1 MLKIYLSILLFAIFL
16 KANSQTSFNYNE
28 DDYTFEQLND
38 SLNNNTTGESKY
50 KLFLKLYLNKAKSK
64 KNNVH
69 LFEAYDK
76 FFGKANTAYESHVYA
91 DSLLLVAKD
100 LTKNYYI
107 RALQTKATAYYFE
120 KDYIKSLNYELKALN
135 AIDKEKEP
143 YVYYKG
149 IYGIGLVY
157 FHIQEYEKSYQYFNK
172 ARIFFEK
179 PVQYSYTQG
188 YINSIYREAFVLYYL
203 KRYKE
208 SKDLIN
214 IGLSKTNQLEPDDLY
229 YKDPYFYYVQSLNLY
244 QEKNYIKSIEL
255 LKNNVAIIAKNDDF
269 ANEATAYFYL
279 GLNYLHLNQK
289 ENAMIYFKKIDDIFN
304 KHNYS
309 NPEIKDTYTYLISY
323 AREQKNTEDE
333 LYYTNQLLKVMKL
346 LQTEYKSLVG
356 TLHSNFDIKTLIAD
370 KKHLENN
377 LNKQNTLTNILI
389 FAGIII
395 VITLL
400 LITIHNYR
408 KRKEFL
414 KNYNDL
420 LKQREPLP
428 IEESTDE
435 SYPIVSNSLN
445 PLAIN
450 VNEWGKY
457 ILPITND
464 IKDTAIVDDKI
475 LKELIKHL
483 NAFEKN
489 HLFLNKDI
497 TLNDLANQWNTNR
510 TYLSQFINSYK
521 EKSFIDYLNGLRITY
536 FLDKVDTDKKWS
548 KYKIQAIADLL
559 GFSSARSFS
568 SAFMKSTGIS
578 PSFYLQQ
585 VNLEKEKEIIST

>member
-1 MLKIYLSILLFAIFL
+1 MLKIYLSILLFAVFV
-16 KANSQTSFNYNE
+16 KANAQTSFNYDE
-28 DDYTFEQLND
+28 DDFTFEQLND
-38 SLNNNTTGESKY
+38 SLNNNITGESKY
-50 KLFLKLYLNKAKSK
+50 KLFLKLYLNKAKK
-64 KNNVH
+64 QKNNIH
-69 LFEAYDK
+69 LFEAYYK
-76 FFGKANTAYESHVYA
+76 TSGITNIPYEFHAYA
-91 DSLLLVAKD
+91 DSLLIIAKVLPKD
-100 LTKNYYI
+100 YYI
-107 RALQTKATAYYFE
+107 RALQSKATAYYFE
-120 KDYIKSLNYELKALN
+120 KDYINSLNYELKALN
-135 AIDKEKEP
+135 ALDKEKEP
-143 YVYYKG
+143 YAYYKG

-157 FHIQEYEKSYQYFNK
+157 FHVQEYEKSYQYFNK

-188 YINSIYREAFVLYYL
+188 YINSIYREAFALYYL
-203 KRYKE
+203 NRYKE
-208 SKDLIN
+208 SNALIN
-214 IGLSKTNQLEPDDLY
+214 IGLSNTNQLEPDDLY
-229 YKDPYFYYVQSLNLY
+229 YKDPYLYYVQALNLY
-244 QEKNYIKSIEL
+244 QEKNYIKSIES
-255 LKNNVAIIAKNDDF
+255 LKNNVAIIAENDDF

-289 ENAMIYFKKIDDIFN
+289 ENAIVYFKKINDIFN

-309 NPEIKDTYTYLISY
+309 NPEIKDAYTYLISY
-323 AREQKNTEDE
+323 YREQKKTEEE

-356 TLHSNFDIKTLIAD
+356 TLHNNFDIKTLIAD

-377 LNKQNTLTNILI
+377 LNKQNTLTSILI
-389 FAGIII
+389 FVGITI

-428 IEESTDE
+428 IQESADE
-435 SYPIVSNSLN
+435 SYPIVSNSTN

-450 VNEWGKY
+450 IDEWGKY
-457 ILPITND
+457 ILPVIND
-464 IKDTAIVDDKI
+464 VKDTHIVDDKI
-475 LKELIKHL
+475 LKELTAHL

-489 HLFLNKDI
+489 YLFLNKDI
-497 TLNDLANQWNTNR
+497 NLNDLANQWNTNR

-521 EKSFIDYLNGLRITY
+521 EKSFIDYLNSLRIAY
-536 FLDKVDTDKKWS
+536 FLDKVDTDKKWT
-548 KYKIQAIADLL
+548 KYKIQAIAELL

-568 SAFMKSTGIS
+568 GAFMKSTGMS

-585 VNLEKEKEIIST
+585 VNLDHKKEEISA

>member
-1 MLKIYLSILLFAIFL
+1 MLKIYLSIFLLIVFVQVNA
-16 KANSQTSFNYNE
+16 QTSLNYNE
-28 DDYTFEQLND
+28 DDFTFEQLND
-38 SLNNNTTGESKY
+38 SLKKNIAVENKF
-50 KLFLKLYLNKAKSK
+50 KLFSGLYVKKAKK
-64 KNNVH
+64 QNDNVH

-76 FFGKANTAYESHVYA
+76 ISNLTHSPSESHTYA
-91 DSLLLVAKD
+91 DSLLIVAKD
-100 LTKNYYI
+100 LTKDYYI
-107 RALQTKATAYYFE
+107 RALQTKATVYYYE
-120 KDYIKSLNYELKALN
+120 KDYINSLHYELKALN
-135 AIDKEKEP
+135 ETDKEKEP
-143 YVYYKG
+143 YMYYKS
-149 IYGIGLVY
+149 IYGIGLCY
-157 FHIQEYEKSYQYFNK
+157 FHIQEYAKSYEYFKK
-172 ARIFFEK
+172 ARKFFESNK
-179 PVQYSYTQG
+179 GYNYTQG
-188 YINSIYREAFVLYYL
+188 YFNSIYREAFALYYL
-203 KRYKE
+203 NKQEE
-208 SKDLIN
+208 SKSLIN
-214 IGLSKTNQLEPDDLY
+214 TGLSKINVLELHDLY
-229 YKDPYFYYVQSLNLY
+229 FKKPYFYYVQALNLY
-244 QEKNYIKSIEL
+244 QEKNYIKSIDL
-255 LKNNVAIIAKNDDF
+255 LTKNVAIIAENDDF

-279 GLNYLHLNQK
+279 GLNYQHLNQK
-289 ENAMIYFKKIDDIFN
+289 DNAMVYFKKIDAIFN

-309 NPEIKDTYTYLISY
+309 NPEIKDAYTYLISY
-323 AREQKNTEDE
+323 YREQKNTEEE

-377 LNKQNTLTNILI
+377 LNKQNTLTNIL
-389 FAGIII
+389 FFTGITI
-395 VITLL
+395 VIILL
-400 LITIHNYR
+400 LVVIHNYR

-475 LKELIKHL
+475 LKELIRHL

-489 HLFLNKDI
+489 LLFLNKDI
-497 TLNDLANQWNTNR
+497 TLNDLATQWNTNR

-521 EKSFIDYLNGLRITY
+521 EKSFIDYLNSLRISY

-548 KYKIQAIADLL
+548 KYKIQAIADQL

-568 SAFMKSTGIS
+568 SAFMKSTGMS

>member
-1 MLKIYLSILLFAIFL
+1 MLKIYLSILLFIVFV
-16 KANSQTSFNYNE
+16 KANAQTSLNYNE
-28 DDYTFEQLND
+28 DDFTFEQLND
-38 SLNNNTTGESKY
+38 SLKNNITVESKL
-50 KLFLKLYLNKAKSK
+50 KLFSRLYLKKSK
-64 KNNVH
+64 KQKDNVN

-76 FFGKANTAYESHVYA
+76 ISNLTHSPSESHAYA
-91 DSLLLVAKD
+91 DSLLIVAKG
-100 LTKNYYI
+100 LTKDYYI

-120 KDYIKSLNYELKALN
+120 KDYINSLNYELKALN
-135 AIDKEKEP
+135 ETDKEKEP
-143 YVYYKG
+143 YIYYKG
-149 IYGIGLVY
+149 IYGVGLSY
-157 FHIQEYEKSYQYFNK
+157 FHIQEYDKSYQYFKK

-179 PVQYSYTQG
+179 NVYYSYTQG
-188 YINSIYREAFVLYYL
+188 YFTSIYREAFALYYL
-203 KRYKE
+203 NKHTE
-208 SKDLIN
+208 SKALIN
-214 IGLSKTNQLEPDDLY
+214 IGLSKINQLKPYDLY
-229 YKDPYFYYVQSLNLY
+229 YKKPYFHYVQALNLY
-244 QEKNYIKSIEL
+244 QEKNYNESIEL
-255 LKNNVAIIAKNDDF
+255 LKKNVSIIAENDDF

-289 ENAMIYFKKIDDIFN
+289 ENAMVYFKKTNDIFN

-309 NPEIKDTYTYLISY
+309 NPEIKDAYTYLISY
-323 AREQKNTEDE
+323 YREQKNTEEE

-346 LQTEYKSLVG
+346 LQADYKSLVG

-377 LNKQNTLTNILI
+377 LNKQNTLTNTLI
-389 FAGIII
+389 FVGITI

-400 LITIHNYR
+400 LITRHNYR

-428 IEESTDE
+428 IQESTDE

-450 VNEWGKY
+450 IDEWGKY

-464 IKDTAIVDDKI
+464 AKDTPIVDDKI
-475 LKELIKHL
+475 LKELTAHL
-483 NAFEKN
+483 DAFEKN
-489 HLFLNKDI
+489 HLFLNKDLN
-497 TLNDLANQWNTNR
+497 LNDLANEWNTNR

-521 EKSFIDYLNGLRITY
+521 EKSFIDYLNSLRIAY
-536 FLDKVDTDKKWS
+536 FLDKVDTDKKWT
-548 KYKIQAIADLL
+548 KYKIQAIAELL

-568 SAFMKSTGIS
+568 SAFMKSTGMS

-585 VNLEKEKEIIST
+585 VNLDHKKEEISA

>member
-16 KANSQTSFNYNE
+16 KANAQTSFNYNE

-120 KDYIKSLNYELKALN
+120 KDYIKSLNYELEALN

-435 SYPIVSNSLN
+435 SYPIASNSLN

-457 ILPITND
+457 ILPISND

-483 NAFEKN
+483 NDFEKN

>member
-1 MLKIYLSILLFAIFL
+1 MLKIYLSIFLFVVFV
-16 KANSQTSFNYNE
+16 KANGQSLLNYNE
-28 DDYTFEQLND
+28 DDFTFDQLQDSLKNNTAIESRFKLFSELYLKKAKKKND
-38 SLNNNTTGESKY
+38 SLN
-50 KLFLKLYLNKAKSK
+50 
-64 KNNVH
+64 
-69 LFEAYDK
+69 LFEGYYIISSL
-76 FFGKANTAYESHVYA
+76 TIIPSESHVYA
-91 DSLLLVAKD
+91 DSLLIISKS
-100 LTKNYYI
+100 LTTNYYI

-120 KDYIKSLNYELKALN
+120 KDYVNSLNYELKALN

-143 YVYYKG
+143 YMYYKG
-149 IYGIGLVY
+149 IYSIGLVY

-188 YINSIYREAFVLYYL
+188 YVNSIYREAFALYYL
-203 KRYKE
+203 NRYKE
-208 SKDLIN
+208 SNALIN
-214 IGLSKTNQLEPDDLY
+214 IGLSNTNQLEPDDLY
-229 YKDPYFYYVQSLNLY
+229 YKDPYLYYVQALNLY
-244 QEKNYIKSIEL
+244 QEKDYIKSIEL
-255 LKNNVAIIAKNDDF
+255 LKNNVAIIAENDDF

-289 ENAMIYFKKIDDIFN
+289 ENATVYFKKIDDIFN

-309 NPEIKDTYTYLISY
+309 NPEIKDAYTYLISY
-323 AREQKNTEDE
+323 YREQKNTEEE

-356 TLHSNFDIKTLIAD
+356 TLHNNFDIKTLIAD

-377 LNKQNTLTNILI
+377 LNKQNTLMNILI
-389 FAGIII
+389 FVGIII

-400 LITIHNYR
+400 LIAIHNYR

-420 LKQREPLP
+420 LKQRESLP

-464 IKDTAIVDDKI
+464 VKGTAIVDDKI

-548 KYKIQAIADLL
+548 KYKIQAIAYQL

-568 SAFMKSTGIS
+568 SAFMKSTGMS

-585 VNLEKEKEIIST
+585 VNLKKEKEITST